1 MSRRSLLL
9 AVLACLVLF
18 AAAAPSLAAER
29 DYWRH
34 SRGHFEN
41 TSGNTWVE
49 KNGAVTHRYVEMKRT
64 EDYVEL
70 YDSGRDVTVRLFDDS
85 CVVKIKRRAFHEV
98 YTGSWE

>member
-1 MSRRSLLL
+1 M

-34 SRGHFEN
+34 SHGHFEN

-70 YDSGRDVTVRLFDDS
+70 YDSGREVTVRLFDDS
-85 CVVKIKRRAFHEV
+85 CVVNIKRRAFHEV